1 MNKINNWI
9 KHHQVVAFYIITFT
23 ISWGLAFSWDAVL
36 NQNQGLLLPL
46 AFLETCGPGLAGII
60 ISAVVNTQP
69 KQGSRKAFWVA
80 LLVAWGVTALVCIAN
95 FTLIERAP
103 FSLALVVMLTIAA
116 VPVAFIVASAYSRIP
131 SVRSYV
137 ASLLRLK
144 GVWGWALLALALFP
158 VLLLVSIPVDSLL
171 DKQPISSYQFPDVG
185 LALIGLVIVKF
196 IYQLFFFNATGEET
210 GWRGFV
216 LPRLQASTSPLIA
229 ALVIAFFWVSWHFFL
244 WQAEGRPVSILEF
257 LVALYIGHILL
268 SVLIIWIC
276 NRAKGSILVAGFAHA
291 ATNTVQAF
299 IPLQDIR
306 SLYSI
311 LFIAV
316 LVLIFVDR
324 MWKKLPLDHPAVYQ
338 APLLDG

>member
-116 VPVAFIVASAYSRIP
+116 VPVAFIVSSAYSRIP
-131 SVRSYV
+131 SVRSYL

-144 GVWGWALLALALFP
+144 GVWGWVLLALALFP
-158 VLLLVSIPVDSLL
+158 VLLLISIPVDSLL

-185 LALIGLVIVKF
+185 LALIGLVIPLRKTLS
-196 IYQLFFFNATGEET
+196 IYIAT
-210 GWRGFV
+210 
-216 LPRLQASTSPLIA
+216 
-229 ALVIAFFWVSWHFFL
+229 
-244 WQAEGRPVSILEF
+244 
-257 LVALYIGHILL
+257 
-268 SVLIIWIC
+268 
-276 NRAKGSILVAGFAHA
+276 
-291 ATNTVQAF
+291 
-299 IPLQDIR
+299 
-306 SLYSI
+306 
-311 LFIAV
+311 
-316 LVLIFVDR
+316 
-324 MWKKLPLDHPAVYQ
+324 M
-338 APLLDG
+338 